1 MARTKDYEWIAGMYE
16 NEGIDEKKGLKWVTY
31 LFENFFKSKRTRRF
45 GELKKTGNLSGMII
59 ETDAKIKAEKR
70 KIRHDYLLLMQGS
83 KVDPRRFVIAALSTS
98 WIDEKIE
105 MIINEMVSLC
115 ENGALYKTILEE
127 TYLKEKPLKYE
138 ALYTACGLC
147 RTTYFERRKE
157 ALLLFGVLTYKYAN
171 RREQEDI
178 INGDISNEA
187 EIVEGI
193 SQSAAII

>member
-31 LFENFFKSKRTRRF
+31 LFENYFKSKRTRRF

-147 RTTYFERRKE
+147 RK

-187 EIVEGI
+187 EIVACIG
-193 SQSAAII
+193 QSAAII